1 MRMKTPVMFCRWIRL
16 RIKTFGFH
24 CSNLNG
30 GEFILGSGLQ
40 KKWKRTV
47 ALLAMAALVFMCMPV
62 NSAETETVYHET
74 FASGKGVT
82 VQSGGASLKQ
92 VTGKVF
98 DGNDDGAAL
107 YVSNRANN
115 WDAADFKIADI
126 GLVNG
131 NTYTITINGYVDADA
146 KVPAGSQVW
155 LQTANSY
162 GWWGGVDIDAGKA
175 FTLTGTYKVDTS
187 KDTSI
192 RVQTNETGATVPFYI
207 GDIQI
212 TGEPAAVNET
222 PTEEATEPKD
232 ETATAETTAAETEVY
247 HETFAK
253 GKGVAVQSGGASL
266 TPVTNKVF
274 DGNDDGAALFVSNR
288 ANNWDAADFKIADTG
303 LENGKTYTITV
314 KGFVDAN
321 TSIPAGAQAWL
332 QTVDSYG
339 FWGSA
344 DFKAGEAFTLT
355 GTYTVDTSKDS
366 AIRIQSNEDG
376 KTVPF
381 YIGDIVITG
390 QASTAAEQ
398 EPAASD
404 RAPALPFTTIT
415 FEDKTEN
422 GFVARGGVEKLTVTD
437 EENHTESGKY
447 ALKVEGREKAWHAP
461 SLRIEKFVDQ
471 GAEYKITAWVKLL
484 EPNGSQIQLST
495 QIGEGTSANYVNLAP
510 TNITKADGWVKLEGT
525 YRYSNVSGEYVTIY
539 IESANNATASFYI
552 DDISVESTGAGA
564 ITIQKDLKPI
574 KDVYEK
580 DFLIGTAI
588 SAEDLNGVRLD
599 LLKLH
604 HNCITAGNAMKPGEL
619 QSVKGTFTFEGAD
632 KLVDKALA
640 EGLKVHGH
648 TLLWHQQSPEWMNT
662 TTDAEGKTVALG
674 REEVLEN
681 LRTHITTVMEHFGS
695 KVISWDVVNEGMN
708 DNPSNPTDWRKALR
722 QSPWYQAIGEDYIE
736 QAFLIAREVLDAHP
750 DWDIKL
756 YYNDYNEDNQNKAT
770 AIYSMVKELNENYA
784 KAHPGKLL
792 IDGVGMQGHHNSRT
806 NPENVKLSLEK
817 FISLGVEVS
826 ITELDIQAGSN
837 YTLTQEEA
845 EYQAYLYAMM
855 FKTFKENSQ
864 HIARVTL
871 WGMDDGTSWRSA
883 TNPLLFDK
891 NLQAKPAYYGVI
903 DPEKMLSEYSKEV
916 VEANESSAKYATP
929 VVDGKIDA
937 VWNETA
943 EMEVGRYQLAW
954 QGANGKA
961 KALWDDKNLYVLIQ
975 VSDAQLDKASANAW
989 EQDSIEVFVDEN
1001 NEKSSFYQD
1010 DDGQFRVNFENTTS
1024 FNPASIAEG
1033 FESAVEVSGT
1043 NYTVEVKIPF
1053 RTITPSNDSV
1063 IGFDV
1068 QINDGKDGARQ
1079 SVATWNDTTGN
1090 AYQDTSVIGN
1100 LKLVGRE
1107 AAAAQ
1112 VTRGDA
1118 IVMIL
1123 MAFDNEPL
1131 KDSKDNFSD
1140 ATGENAG
1147 YYAKAKAIGL
1157 TNGIG
1162 NNKVGAGLPMTRE
1175 MLYTM
1180 VYNMGTIEGKLPKT
1194 DASAKDLSN
1203 FSDYKEL
1210 AGWSVKAVKALAEA
1224 GLIKGDKLNPKG
1236 IVTTD
1241 EVQELLNG
1249 LK

>member
-1 MRMKTPVMFCRWIRL
+1 M
-16 RIKTFGFH
+16 
-24 CSNLNG
+24 
-30 GEFILGSGLQ
+30 GSVLLKNW
-40 KKWKRTV
+40 KKAV
-47 ALLAMAALVFMCMPV
+47 AMLTLAALVLVLMPV
-62 NSAETETVYHET
+62 NSAESETVYHET
-74 FASGKGVT
+74 FASGNGAA

-98 DGNDDGAAL
+98 EGNEDGAAL
-107 YVSNRANN
+107 YVSNRAND
-115 WDAADFKIADI
+115 WDAADFKIAEL
-126 GLVNG
+126 GLING
-131 NTYTITINGYVDADA
+131 NTYTITVKGYVDTDA
-146 KVPAGSQVW
+146 KIPAGSQAW
-155 LQTANSY
+155 LQTVNSY
-162 GWWGGVDIDAGKA
+162 GWWGGVDLVAGKA

-192 RVQTNETGATVPFYI
+192 RVQSNSTGAAVPFYI
-207 GDIQI
+207 GDIII
-212 TGEPAAVNET
+212 TGEPAAAK
-222 PTEEATEPKD
+222 EEAPAEKVTEP
-232 ETATAETTAAETEVY
+232 ETKTEAAAETEVY
-247 HETFAK
+247 HETFAN
-253 GKGVAVQSGGASL
+253 GKGIVAQSGGASL
-266 TPVTNKVF
+266 APVTGKVF
-274 DGNDDGAALFVSNR
+274 TGNDDGAALSVTNR
-288 ANNWDAADFKIADTG
+288 ANNWDAADLKIADLG

-355 GTYTVDTSKDS
+355 GVYTVDTGKDS

-390 QASTAAEQ
+390 QASSAPAQ
-398 EPAASD
+398 EPVSD
-404 RAPALPFTTIT
+404 RAPAEPFTTIT
-415 FEDKTEN
+415 FEDNTPN

-437 EENHTESGKY
+437 EENHTEGGKY
-447 ALKVEGREKAWHAP
+447 ALKVEGREMAWHAP
-461 SLRIEKFVDQ
+461 SLRIEKYVDQ

-484 EPNGSQIQLST
+484 DPDASQVQLST
-495 QIGEGTSANYVNLAP
+495 QVGDSTGANYVNLSPA
-510 TNITKADGWVKLEGT
+510 NITKADGWVKLEGT
-525 YRYSNVSGEYVTIY
+525 YRYSNVSSEYVTIY
-539 IESANNATASFYI
+539 VESSNNATASFYI

-574 KDVYEK
+574 KDVYEN

-588 SAEDLNGVRLD
+588 SAEDLDGIRFD

-604 HNCITAGNAMKPGEL
+604 HNTITAANAMKPSEL
-619 QSVKGTFTFEGAD
+619 QRVKGTFTFEGAD

-640 EGLKVHGH
+640 EGLNVHGH

-662 TTDAEGKTVALG
+662 TTDAEGKTVALS
-674 REEVLEN
+674 REEALDN
-681 LRTHITTVMEHFGS
+681 LRTHITTVMEHFGD

-708 DNPSNPTDWRKALR
+708 DNPPNPNDWRKSLR

-750 DWDIKL
+750 DWDITL

-770 AIYSMVKELNENYA
+770 AIYNMVKEINENYA
-784 KAHPGKLL
+784 KTHPGKLL

-826 ITELDIQAGSN
+826 ITELDLQAGSN
-837 YTLTQEEA
+837 YTLTEEEA
-845 EYQAYLYAMM
+845 EYQAYLYAQM
-855 FKTFKENSQ
+855 FKTFKENSE

-891 NLQAKPAYYGVI
+891 NLQAKPAYYAVI
-903 DPEKMLSEYSKEV
+903 DPEKVIAGYSKEV
-916 VEANESSAKYATP
+916 VEANESTAKFATP
-929 VVDGKIDA
+929 VVDGKIDE
-937 VWNETA
+937 VWNDTA
-943 EMEVGRYQLAW
+943 EMEISRYQLAW
-954 QGANGKA
+954 QGANGTA
-961 KALWDDKNLYVLIQ
+961 RALWDDKNLYVLIQ

-989 EQDSIEVFVDEN
+989 EQDSVEVFVDEN
-1001 NEKSSFYQD
+1001 NEKSSFYQE

-1024 FNPASIAEG
+1024 FNPEAIAEG
-1033 FESAVEVSGT
+1033 FESAVLVSGT

-1053 RTITPSNDSV
+1053 RTIAPENDAV

-1079 SVATWNDTTGN
+1079 SVATWNDSTGN

-1100 LKLVGRE
+1100 LKLVGKGTAKE
-1107 AAAAQ
+1107 A
-1112 VTRGDA
+1112 TRGDA

-1123 MAFDNEPL
+1123 KAFDSRPL
-1131 KDSKDNFSD
+1131 TGNKDNFSD
-1140 ATGENAG
+1140 AAGENAG
-1147 YYAKAKAIGL
+1147 FYAKAKVIGL

-1162 NNKVGAGLPMTRE
+1162 NNKVGAELPMTRE

-1194 DASAKDLSN
+1194 DASVKDLSS

-1210 AGWSVKAVKALAEA
+1210 SGWSVKAVKALVEA
-1224 GLIKGDKLNPKG
+1224 GLIKGDKLEPKG

-1241 EVQELLNG
+1241 EVEELLNG